1 MTSSDVNRVQPLA
14 TSKENFIHEFDKVCM
29 AQCII
34 AVSQTVYFS
43 TVDIKPGPPTKSCKC
58 TLSFLLSLMFLVV
71 VILLI
76 MKAAPT
82 ADHGVSA
89 SKRTDCCILPPAPRR
104 IVVVLAAPLPL
115 RRASPPSSTAA
126 RAVAVVSVSVRRRK
140 QTGACSFSVD
150 GGEDDEEVRIST
162 LRFGPRTKYH
172 PSWTERLGAS
182 RPRAHPLLLLSISYS
197 GDIYTCGAEGGH
209 TEMFIGEAPS
219 VDLRVWLYVG
229 HCLCRFPRSRSASV
243 DCQYGSL
250 SRRHCLRHHLR
261 LPRWLP
267 TWLSG

>member
-1 MTSSDVNRVQPLA
+1 
-14 TSKENFIHEFDKVCM
+14 
-29 AQCII
+29 
-34 AVSQTVYFS
+34 
-43 TVDIKPGPPTKSCKC
+43 PPRFRYAG
-58 TLSFLLSLMFLVV
+58 L
-71 VILLI
+71 
-76 MKAAPT
+76 P
-82 ADHGVSA
+82 
-89 SKRTDCCILPPAPRR
+89 LPPP
-104 IVVVLAAPLPL
+104 PHGP
-115 RRASPPSSTAA
+115 SPSVSTAA

-150 GGEDDEEVRIST
+150 GGEDDEEDESVVGDDGDESKEDEPSPFDVRSLPSVRFLSYLASLVPKASLLST

-182 RPRAHPLLLLSISYS
+182 RPRAHPLLLSISYS

>member
-89 SKRTDCCILPPAPRR
+89 SKRTDCCILPPRFRYAG
-104 IVVVLAAPLPL
+104 LPLPPPPHGP
-115 RRASPPSSTAA
+115 SPSVSTAA

-150 GGEDDEEVRIST
+150 GGEDDEEDESVVGDDGDES
-162 LRFGPRTKYH
+162 KEDE
-172 PSWTERLGAS
+172 PSPFDVS
-182 RPRAHPLLLLSISYS
+182 PRAHPLLLSISYS

-209 TEMFIGEAPS
+209 TEMFIGEVPS

-243 DCQYGSL
+243 DCQYEVSDQKIT
-250 SRRHCLRHHLR
+250 
-261 LPRWLP
+261 P
-267 TWLSG
+267 